1 MNITMI
7 MVMSLDG
14 IIANEYEHVNEWTSV
29 EDQAHF
35 KSILKNYDVVIMG
48 RKSYSGQIFSCHAY
62 ILTNDER
69 LLKQQDKPHV
79 TYAAGNVLT
88 LVKELEEKGFKK
100 AALLGGP
107 QTNYLFLKE
116 NLVNDLYITIEAK
129 LFGAG
134 QGLSIQK
141 KLNCELV
148 LDSIERL
155 NKKGTLL
162 LHYIVE

>member
-1 MNITMI
+1 MDITMI

-14 IIANEYEHVNEWTSV
+14 MIANECEYINEWASV
-29 EDQAHF
+29 EDQAHYN
-35 KSILKNYDVVIMG
+35 SILKNYDVAIMG
-48 RKSYSGQIFSCHAY
+48 RKSYYSQAFPCPAY
-62 ILTNDER
+62 VLTNNEH
-69 LLKQQDKPHV
+69 LLKLQDNSRV
-79 TYAAGNVLT
+79 TYVTGSVLT
-88 LVKELEEKGFKK
+88 IANDLAKKGFKK

-129 LFGAG
+129 LFGVG